1 MVLSNKQYE
10 CDKNLLTYQLFMIK
24 IIKIIN
30 LIEII
35 IKIIIVDLYRKC
47 KSGCDVA
54 EILEINQDESYFLIV
69 VDTKVC

>member
-1 MVLSNKQYE
+1 
-10 CDKNLLTYQLFMIK
+10 MIK

>member
-10 CDKNLLTYQLFMIK
+10 CDKNLLTYQLFM
-24 IIKIIN
+24 IKIIN

-54 EILEINQDESYFLIV
+54 EILEINKDESYFLIV